1 MALSDEEQRM
11 LNLIAE
17 RMYQDDPK
25 WATTLAHQTG
35 SSNSDRKRAGL
46 AALLFLVGMAIL
58 VLAVPVGLLF
68 LGPIGFLIALTGAV
82 ALYRYLPRRHRR

>member
-25 WATTLAHQTG
+25 WATTLAHQPSG
-35 SSNSDRKRAGL
+35 SSTDRRRAGL
-46 AALLFLVGMAIL
+46 AVLTFLIGMAIL
-58 VLAVPVGLLF
+58 VAAVPIGLLF

-82 ALYRYLPRRHRR
+82 ALYRYLPRRQRR